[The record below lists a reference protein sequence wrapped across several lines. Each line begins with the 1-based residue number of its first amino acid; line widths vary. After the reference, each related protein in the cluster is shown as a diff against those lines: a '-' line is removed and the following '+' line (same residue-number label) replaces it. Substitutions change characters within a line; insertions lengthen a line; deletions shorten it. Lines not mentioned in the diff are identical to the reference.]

1 MSVYYLYKKYG
12 YICIV
17 CIRYD
22 AVTSCG
28 VCVCVCV
35 CVCIHVASISSTSC
49 TCRSNMTDLLP
60 LSTMLFSIV

>member
-17 CIRYD
+17 CIRYG

-28 VCVCVCV
+28 VCV
-35 CVCIHVASISSTSC
+35 CVCIHVASISSISC
-49 TCRSNMTDLLP
+49 TCRSDMTDLLP